1 MAENEAQVSSALD
14 RSLPG
19 SLFLGSGFSPDMA
32 GDYSGKNLPAISA
45 GQLGPTAGLIATNSF
60 MALYYQC
67 RRAKLLL
74 SGQ

>member
-19 SLFLGSGFSPDMA
+19 SLFLGSGFSPAMTNDN
-32 GDYSGKNLPAISA
+32 SWQKHPAISA